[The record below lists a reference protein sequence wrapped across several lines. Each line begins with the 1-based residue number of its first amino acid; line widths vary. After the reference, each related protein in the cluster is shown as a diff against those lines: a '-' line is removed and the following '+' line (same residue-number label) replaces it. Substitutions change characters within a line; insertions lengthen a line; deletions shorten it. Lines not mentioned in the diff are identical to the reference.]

1 MTWFDEIQEGIPVSL
16 ESESDQLHLFVFHD
30 RSPMFQVFS
39 QFGSM
44 PARPGIIAAPLLVP
58 GLRHYDLAI
67 VPVYLPGNV
76 AKVVLD
82 REMASV

>member
-1 MTWFDEIQEGIPVSL
+1 
-16 ESESDQLHLFVFHD
+16 
-30 RSPMFQVFS
+30 
-39 QFGSM
+39 M

-67 VPVYLPGNV
+67 EPVYLPGNV